1 MASEGYPGHYERDRV
16 IQNLEAVERMPDV
29 KVFHAG
35 TTLRTDAAPAATAA
49 IVTEGGRVLNVT
61 ALGETLEEA
70 QARAYEAVRADQ
82 VPGAWYRRDIGR
94 TRRPPGP
101 MTPATGR
108 RYPCRSSSIADES
121 VTCRFLAARA
131 AFFAMREQ
139 PQVARDVVDLE
150 QALEAVLARV
160 IDRRGDVGRMGRSAG

>member
-35 TTLRTDAAPAATAA
+35 TTLRTEAAPGRDAR

-70 QARAYEAVRADQ
+70 QARAYEAARAIKFQ
-82 VPGAWYRRDIGR
+82 GAWYRRDIAGR
-94 TRRPPGP
+94 AIR
-101 MTPATGR
+101 AGR
-108 RYPCRSSSIADES
+108 
-121 VTCRFLAARA
+121 
-131 AFFAMREQ
+131 
-139 PQVARDVVDLE
+139 
-150 QALEAVLARV
+150 
-160 IDRRGDVGRMGRSAG
+160 